1 MQKNTRKNMAF
12 SVIRK
17 ETTENTMIINNFS
30 GEKLDIIMVF
40 VADSWFYLQT
50 QQKAIILNVRTPLS
64 ENVLE
69 RKAWQG
75 ERRMNNE

>member
-1 MQKNTRKNMAF
+1 MQKNARKNMAF

-17 ETTENTMIINNFS
+17 VNAENTMIINNLS

-40 VADSWFYLQT
+40 VAYSWFYLQT

-64 ENVLE
+64 
-69 RKAWQG
+69 
-75 ERRMNNE
+75 

>member
-1 MQKNTRKNMAF
+1 MIITQKKDLKRGNAKKHKKNMVF
-12 SVIRK
+12 SAIRK
-17 ETTENTMIINNFS
+17 ANTENAMIINNLS

-64 ENVLE
+64 
-69 RKAWQG
+69 
-75 ERRMNNE
+75 

>member
-1 MQKNTRKNMAF
+1 MQKTQEKNMAF

-17 ETTENTMIINNFS
+17 ANAENTMIINNLS

-40 VADSWFYLQT
+40 VVDGWFYLQT

-64 ENVLE
+64 
-69 RKAWQG
+69 
-75 ERRMNNE
+75 

>member
-1 MQKNTRKNMAF
+1 MQKNTRKNVVF
-12 SVIRK
+12 SAIRK
-17 ETTENTMIINNFS
+17 TNTENTMIINNLS

-64 ENVLE
+64 
-69 RKAWQG
+69 
-75 ERRMNNE
+75 

>member
-1 MQKNTRKNMAF
+1 MIITQKKDLKRGNAKKHKKKYVF
-12 SVIRK
+12 SAIRK
-17 ETTENTMIINNFS
+17 VNTENTMIINNLS

-64 ENVLE
+64 
-69 RKAWQG
+69 
-75 ERRMNNE
+75 

>member
-1 MQKNTRKNMAF
+1 MQKNARKNMTF
-12 SVIRK
+12 SAIRK
-17 ETTENTMIINNFS
+17 ANTENTMIINNLS

-64 ENVLE
+64 
-69 RKAWQG
+69 
-75 ERRMNNE
+75 

>member
-1 MQKNTRKNMAF
+1 MQKNTRKNMVF
-12 SVIRK
+12 SAIRK
-17 ETTENTMIINNFS
+17 ANAENTMIINNLS

-64 ENVLE
+64 
-69 RKAWQG
+69 
-75 ERRMNNE
+75 

>member
-1 MQKNTRKNMAF
+1 MQKNTRKNMLF

-17 ETTENTMIINNFS
+17 VNAENTMIINNLS

-40 VADSWFYLQT
+40 IVDGWFYLQT

-64 ENVLE
+64 
-69 RKAWQG
+69 
-75 ERRMNNE
+75 

>member
-12 SVIRK
+12 SAIGKVN
-17 ETTENTMIINNFS
+17 TENTMIINNLS

-40 VADSWFYLQT
+40 VVDGWFYLQT

-64 ENVLE
+64 
-69 RKAWQG
+69 
-75 ERRMNNE
+75 

>member
-17 ETTENTMIINNFS
+17 ANAENTMIINNLS

-40 VADSWFYLQT
+40 VVVGWFYLQT

-64 ENVLE
+64 
-69 RKAWQG
+69 
-75 ERRMNNE
+75 

>member
-17 ETTENTMIINNFS
+17 ANAENTMIINNLS
-30 GEKLDIIMVF
+30 DEKLDIIMVF

-50 QQKAIILNVRTPLS
+50 QQKAIILNV
-64 ENVLE
+64 
-69 RKAWQG
+69 
-75 ERRMNNE
+75 

>member
-1 MQKNTRKNMAF
+1 MQKNARKNMAF

-17 ETTENTMIINNFS
+17 ANAENTMIINNLS

-40 VADSWFYLQT
+40 VVDGWFYLQT

-64 ENVLE
+64 
-69 RKAWQG
+69 
-75 ERRMNNE
+75 

>member
-1 MQKNTRKNMAF
+1 MQKNTRKNMVF

-17 ETTENTMIINNFS
+17 ANAENTMIINNLS

-40 VADSWFYLQT
+40 VAFSWFYLQT

-64 ENVLE
+64 
-69 RKAWQG
+69 
-75 ERRMNNE
+75 

>member
-1 MQKNTRKNMAF
+1 MAF

-17 ETTENTMIINNFS
+17 ANAENTMIINNLS

-40 VADSWFYLQT
+40 VVVGWFYLQT

-64 ENVLE
+64 
-69 RKAWQG
+69 
-75 ERRMNNE
+75 

>member
-17 ETTENTMIINNFS
+17 ENTENTMIINNLS

-50 QQKAIILNVRTPLS
+50 QQKEIILNVRTPLS
-64 ENVLE
+64 
-69 RKAWQG
+69 
-75 ERRMNNE
+75 

>member
-1 MQKNTRKNMAF
+1 MQKNTRKNMVF

-17 ETTENTMIINNFS
+17 ANAENTMIINNLS

-40 VADSWFYLQT
+40 VVDSWFYLQT

-64 ENVLE
+64 
-69 RKAWQG
+69 
-75 ERRMNNE
+75 

>member
-12 SVIRK
+12 FVIIK
-17 ETTENTMIINNFS
+17 ANAENTMIINNLS

-40 VADSWFYLQT
+40 VADGWFYLQT

-64 ENVLE
+64 
-69 RKAWQG
+69 
-75 ERRMNNE
+75 

>member
-1 MQKNTRKNMAF
+1 MIITQKKDLKRGNAKKHKKNMAF

-17 ETTENTMIINNFS
+17 ANAENTMIINNLS

-64 ENVLE
+64 
-69 RKAWQG
+69 
-75 ERRMNNE
+75 

>member
-1 MQKNTRKNMAF
+1 MQKNTRKNMVF

-17 ETTENTMIINNFS
+17 ENTENTMIINNLS

-40 VADSWFYLQT
+40 VVDGWFYLQT

-64 ENVLE
+64 
-69 RKAWQG
+69 
-75 ERRMNNE
+75 